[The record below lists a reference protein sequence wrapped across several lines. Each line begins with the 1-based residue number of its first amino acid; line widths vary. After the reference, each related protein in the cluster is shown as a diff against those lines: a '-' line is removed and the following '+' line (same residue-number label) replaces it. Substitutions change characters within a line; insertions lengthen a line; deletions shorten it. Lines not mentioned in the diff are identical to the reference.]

1 MNNLIAQASENLGS
15 PLKGIGP
22 FGLEGADASTRPTTF
37 QSILSSIVGI
47 ITIIG
52 FIWFVILVIT
62 GAIGIMTAGG
72 DKQGLESARKKLT
85 SGLIGLVVLIAAI
98 FIVGLIGTIIGV
110 PNLLNIPDLI
120 NRVSIY

>member
-1 MNNLIAQASENLGS
+1 
-15 PLKGIGP
+15 
-22 FGLEGADASTRPTTF
+22 
-37 QSILSSIVGI
+37 
-47 ITIIG
+47 
-52 FIWFVILVIT
+52 VILVIT